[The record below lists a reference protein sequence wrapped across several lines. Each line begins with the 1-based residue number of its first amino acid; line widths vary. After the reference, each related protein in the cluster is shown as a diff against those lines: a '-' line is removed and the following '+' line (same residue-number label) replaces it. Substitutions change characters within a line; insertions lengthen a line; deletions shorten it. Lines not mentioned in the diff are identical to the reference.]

1 MIAANR
7 VNPRLALFVALLL
20 TALPAPTAAAS
31 FSELIKRGF
40 EMLQSQ
46 RFEEAVENFGGA
58 LAAEPASEPARKGL
72 AAAWAAI
79 GVSHQR
85 AGRLR
90 QSRDALERD
99 PKVRSTT
106 CCWRRSSFARAI
118 CAPRAARRIG
128 SWSSRRRARRRGS
141 FRETSTAGRD
151 S

>member
-90 QSRDALERD
+90 QSRDALEQA
-99 PKVRSTT
+99 V
-106 CCWRRSSFARAI
+106 
-118 CAPRAARRIG
+118 AARPESAEYHLLLAQILFREG
-128 SWSSRRRARRRGS
+128 DLRTARR
-141 FRETSTAGRD
+141 ETDRVL
-151 S
+151 